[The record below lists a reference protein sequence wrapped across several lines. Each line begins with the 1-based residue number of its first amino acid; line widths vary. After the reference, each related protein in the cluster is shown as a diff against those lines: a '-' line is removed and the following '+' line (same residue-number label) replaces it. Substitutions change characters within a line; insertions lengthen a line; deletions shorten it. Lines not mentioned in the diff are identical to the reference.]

1 MNDNHDLVLEEHC
14 VEDSTFTAQGSLPFR
29 PDLLSLS
36 ETGRKFWGRALLME
50 KLDVLIV
57 LAGESSI
64 HIHGDGRVI
73 INGVKNLEEA
83 ESLLGQL
90 LSHKA
95 PDT

>member
-1 MNDNHDLVLEEHC
+1 MNDKHNLVLEEYC
-14 VEDSTFTAQGSLPFR
+14 AEDSTFTAQGRLPYR

-36 ETGRKFWGRALLME
+36 ETGRKYWGRALLME

-64 HIHGDGRVI
+64 HIHGDGRVV

-83 ESLLGQL
+83 ESLLKRL
-90 LSHKA
+90 LSQGA
-95 PDT
+95 